1 MTIIGFRFRQVHSS
15 FATFM
20 VAPNSTWTYY
30 SKSYFSRTA
39 LPDLYTQ
46 VKVRVE
52 AELGS
57 IIYLSQPSFAF

>member
-1 MTIIGFRFRQVHSS
+1 MVCLYTVKTPGFRKVVETLDSRHELPSR
-15 FATFM
+15 
-20 VAPNSTWTYY
+20 
-30 SKSYFSRTA
+30 SYFSRTA

-46 VKVRVE
+46 VKDRVE